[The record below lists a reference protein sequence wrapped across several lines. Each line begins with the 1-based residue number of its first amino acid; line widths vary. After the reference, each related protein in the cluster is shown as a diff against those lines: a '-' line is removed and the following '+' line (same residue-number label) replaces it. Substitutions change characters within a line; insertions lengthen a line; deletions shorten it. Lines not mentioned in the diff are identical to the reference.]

1 MGDAMP
7 TSYLIQERVDAVM
20 REYLQ
25 SLDVKVVELFSWNE
39 LPRFLRAIN
48 PEADPAA

>member
-1 MGDAMP
+1 MLQSFSAGS
-7 TSYLIQERVDAVM
+7 SYLVQQRVDPVM
-20 REYLQ
+20 REYLG

-48 PEADPAA
+48 RRPS